1 MKRIAL
7 IALLFSAVASA
18 DGSSPAAIKKD
29 YDNLCNATER
39 SGASKEKSGN
49 RRAELMVKY
58 LNTALKTPEVKA
70 FFGKLGDL
78 PPGEV
83 GPALKKAA
91 SDAGYKGK
99 CPTAEGK

>member
-1 MKRIAL
+1 MMRIAL
-7 IALLFSAVASA
+7 SLLLFSSIATA
-18 DGSSPAAIKKD
+18 DTSSPAAIKKD

-39 SGASKEKSGN
+39 SGASKEKNGS

-58 LNTALKTPEVKA
+58 LNSALKTPEVKA
-70 FFGKLGDL
+70 FFGNLGNL
-78 PPGEV
+78 PPAEV

-99 CPTAEGK
+99 CPTAECK

>member
-1 MKRIAL
+1 MMRIAL
-7 IALLFSAVASA
+7 FSVLLFSSIAAA
-18 DGSSPAAIKKD
+18 DSSPAAIKKD
-29 YDNLCNATER
+29 YDNLCNARER
-39 SGASKEKSGN
+39 SGASKEKDGN

-58 LNTALKTPEVKA
+58 LNSALKTPEVKA
-70 FFGKLGDL
+70 FFGNLGNL

-99 CPTAEGK
+99 CPTADGK